1 MSRFPTLSGILP
13 KRNNV
18 LTEPLTSLEGI
29 GPKKA
34 AVLKEEAAIETIE
47 DLLYYSPRKYL
58 DRSNV
63 KKIKDCFI
71 NETVSVIGKIES
83 TSIGGKGKKFLEV
96 VISDDTDS
104 ITGVF
109 FGGVQ
114 YFKKTFI
121 PGEEIIFSGKIQ
133 FYRQKQI
140 VHPDFDFIDEESI
153 LQTINTAA
161 IIPLYKST
169 EKLRTAGL
177 DSRGLRRLFR
187 QAFDHY
193 LPLMQDTLPDEILKR
208 RKLTDIKTALFNIH
222 FPSTF
227 KDAEEARRRLAF
239 NELFFLF
246 FYLRFSRSCARHII
260 TGNPM
265 KDKGNILASFTAD
278 LPYELTA
285 DQVQAVKEISH
296 NLQDNFPMNRLL
308 QGDVGSGKTVVALA
322 AALISVS
329 AGFQAAF
336 MAPTSVLARQHFL
349 TMKKLLPEGI
359 SAPLLTGQ
367 TSQEERKKIL
377 EGLAAGE
384 INIICGTHALIQDT
398 VEFKSLGLIVID
410 EQHRFGVNQ
419 RAALR
424 AKGEHPHLL
433 VMTATPIPRS
443 LAMTV
448 YGDLEVS
455 MIKNKPLNRGS
466 IQTISLPVSRLP
478 GVYNSIK
485 KYIEQGRQIYYILPL
500 IEESKKSDLKAANT
514 VYTHLK
520 DDIFTDTKVGLLHG
534 RMKGDE
540 KEVIMDRFR
549 KGEIDILVSTSV
561 IEVGIDVPNANV
573 IIIEHPERFG
583 LSQLHQLRGRVGRAE
598 YDSFCI
604 LLYPEDISPESHERI
619 NILVNTEDGFVIAE
633 EDLKTRGA
641 GQLLGTR
648 QHGADDFEFTSLSSD
663 MELIKAAREEAERE
677 VEKTDSTI
685 KPEDINNSLRS
696 ASLLTGIRQKRI
708 FEILS

>member
-1 MSRFPTLSGILP
+1 LL
-13 KRNNV
+13 KRNSV
-18 LTEPLTSLEGI
+18 LADPLTSLAGI

-34 AVLKEEAAIETIE
+34 AVLKEEAAIETVE
-47 DLLYYSPRKYL
+47 DLLYYAPRKYI
-58 DRSNV
+58 DRSKV
-63 KKIKDCFI
+63 KKIRDCVI

-83 TSIGGKGKKFLEV
+83 TRIAGRGKKFLEV
-96 VISDDTDS
+96 IISDDTDS

-109 FGGVQ
+109 FAGAQ
-114 YFKKTFI
+114 YFKKIFI

-133 FYRQKQI
+133 FYRQNQI
-140 VHPDFDFIDEESI
+140 VHPDFDFIDEESS

-161 IIPLYKST
+161 IIPLYRST
-169 EKLRTAGL
+169 EKLRAAGL
-177 DSRGLRRLFR
+177 DSRGFRRLFR

-193 LPLMQDTLPDEILKR
+193 LPLMQDTLPEEILKKR
-208 RKLTDIKTALFNIH
+208 SLTDIKTALFNIH
-222 FPSTF
+222 FPATF
-227 KDAEEARRRLAF
+227 QDAEEARRRLAF
-239 NELFFLF
+239 NELFYLF
-246 FYLRFSRSCARHII
+246 FYLRFSRSCARHVI
-260 TGNPM
+260 TGNPLE
-265 KDKGNILASFTAD
+265 DKKKILSKFTAD
-278 LPYELTA
+278 LPFKLTA
-285 DQVQAVKEISH
+285 DQVQAVKEISD
-296 NLQDNFPMNRLL
+296 NLLDSFPMNRLL

-322 AALISVS
+322 AALTGVS

-367 TSQEERKKIL
+367 TGQEERKKIL
-377 EGLAAGE
+377 QGLAAGE
-384 INIICGTHALIQDT
+384 VNIICGTHALIQDA
-398 VEFKSLGLIVID
+398 VEFKRLGLIVID

-455 MIKNKPLNRGS
+455 VIKSRPLNRGS

-478 GVYNSIK
+478 GVYNSMK
-485 KYIEQGRQIYYILPL
+485 KYLDQGRQIYYILPL
-500 IEESKKSDLKAANT
+500 IEESEKSDLKAANT
-514 VYTHLK
+514 VYDHLK
-520 DDIFTDTKVGLLHG
+520 DDIFTDRSVGLLHG

-549 KGEIDILVSTSV
+549 KGETDILVSTTV
-561 IEVGIDVPNANV
+561 IEVGVDVPNANV

-598 YDSFCI
+598 HDSFCI
-604 LLYPEDISPESHERI
+604 LLYPEDISPESLDRV
-619 NILVNTEDGFVIAE
+619 NVLVNTSDGFIIAE

-648 QHGADDFEFTSLSSD
+648 QHGADDFEFTNLVSD
-663 MELIKAAREEAERE
+663 IELIAAAREDAEQE
-677 VEKTDSTI
+677 VEKTDSSI
-685 KPEDINNSLRS
+685 KPEDINTSLRS
-696 ASLLTGIRQKRI
+696 TALLAGIRQKRI
-708 FEILS
+708 LEILS